1 MLTGIQILPKVT
13 LLPISLEVPS
23 MSQLPD
29 NSKPLQTR
37 TSQPTV
43 LPSYPESDYYWLV
56 EVLDALIEFMHRNE
70 NHDVSE
76 LTENDYDWAHEL
88 LIELVDAVGESDTH
102 PLRPL
107 MELVW
112 QLIAN
117 YEDKCVPELTKLFPE
132 LTEEGTTEAASQN
145 RQHDEN
151 TPKPK
156 LSENE
161 LAAHAFFSIGYLLSE
176 GKKVKK
182 ALSAY
187 DMAIALKPDFVEAY
201 HNRALGLQQ
210 IHKYE
215 EAIIDLEQAIRL
227 DPDSS
232 ELHYKLGCIKG
243 CSNQC
248 ESAIAD
254 FDKVIKLNPNYAEAY
269 CCRGL
274 IKSELNK
281 YKSAIADFD
290 KAIELNLNPDFV
302 DIHYIKGIV
311 NAQFKQYKEAIADFD
326 EAIRLNPDD
335 AKAYDSRGIAKGLL
349 KRYESAISDH
359 TTAIDIMPDFAEA
372 YAHRGGAKVEL
383 GNIDEARSDL
393 QTALTL
399 AEQQGNTDFKT
410 LVEKWLQRLK
420 QLDSKQKRDKQP
432 RHGGQWK
439 GKVKITEDFDELP
452 ESFTED
458 FHGDK
463 E

>member
-1 MLTGIQILPKVT
+1 MLTGTQTLPKVVLSPKALQVSSIPQ
-13 LLPISLEVPS
+13 LL
-23 MSQLPD
+23 D
-29 NSKPLQTR
+29 NSKLLQMP
-37 TSQPTV
+37 TSQPAV
-43 LPSYPESDYYWLV
+43 LSLYAESDYHWLV
-56 EVLDALIEFMHRNE
+56 EVLDALIEFMRRDE
-70 NHDVSE
+70 NHSVPE
-76 LTENDYDWAHEL
+76 LTENDYDWAHAL
-88 LIELVDAVGESDTH
+88 LVELVGAVDESKTH

-107 MELVW
+107 MEFVW

-117 YEDKCVPELTKLFPE
+117 YEDKYVPELTELFPE
-132 LTEEGTTEAASQN
+132 LAEEGTTEVASRN

-151 TPKPK
+151 VPKPK

-176 GKKVKK
+176 GNKGKQ

-215 EAIIDLEQAIRL
+215 AAIIDLEQAIRL

-254 FDKVIKLNPNYAEAY
+254 FDKAIELNPNYAEAY

-274 IKSELNK
+274 MKSGLDE

-302 DIHYIKGIV
+302 DIHNIKGIV
-311 NAQFKQYKEAIADFD
+311 NAQFEQYKEAIADFD
-326 EAIRLNPDD
+326 EAIRLNRDD
-335 AKAYDSRGIAKGLL
+335 AKAYDNRGIVNGLL
-349 KRYESAISDH
+349 KQYESAISDH

-372 YAHRGGAKVEL
+372 YAHRGAAKVEL

-393 QTALTL
+393 QTALVL
-399 AEQQGNTDFKT
+399 SEQQGNVDLKAR
-410 LVEKWLQRLK
+410 VEKWLQRLDQVVVK
-420 QLDSKQKRDKQP
+420 HRNHKQP
-432 RHGGQWK
+432 RRGGQWK
-439 GKVKITEDFDELP
+439 GKVKMAEDFDELP
-452 ESFTED
+452 ESFMEV
-458 FHGDK
+458 FPGDD